1 MRDYIQICNEY
12 AQNCIDGTIPVGKL
26 VRLACKRHLDDLA
39 KQNDSSFEWRFD
51 ENKAI
56 KPCKFAEMQV
66 HVKGEWAGNF
76 IELAPWQVF
85 IFCNLFG
92 WISKNDGYRKYR
104 ECYIEVPRKN
114 GKALAL
120 DTIIPTPD
128 GFKTMGEL
136 EKGDRVYG
144 TDGKICNVVET
155 TEILYDRPCYEL
167 TFIDGTKVIADAN
180 HEWITDARKDRD
192 SKTRQPKPSIKTTET
207 IANSV
212 MCRDEHNHRIL
223 VCVNGTE
230 NTEKDYII
238 HPYALGIWLG
248 DGDSRNAAFTN
259 PDMEIVD
266 NLLKL
271 GLPIRKL
278 LSKYRYN
285 ISDGIKNSNQFKE
298 KDCFRTRL
306 RKLNVLQNKHIP
318 EEYFL
323 GSYNQRLELL
333 QGLMDTDGYANPKGQ
348 CEFVQKSKLL
358 AEQVCCLVNGLGMRA
373 TIKEKRAFCNG
384 KDCGIY
390 YRVMFHAYKSKPVFK
405 LKRKLE
411 RLADENNLIH
421 LSRQLYRTITN
432 CKPVESVPV
441 KCIQVDSPDHCYLIT
456 KSYIRT
462 HNSVL
467 AATLAN
473 YMFLGSGEE
482 GAEVYSGATT
492 EKQAWEVFRPAKQMI
507 EKSPGLKAFFGVEI
521 FAKSMFYARKLCR
534 FEPVIG
540 KPGDGASPSCAIV
553 DEYHEHQTSDL
564 VDTMLTGMGA
574 RREPL
579 LIEITTAGTNTS
591 GPCKIQHDF
600 VENILLGKIKKDRM
614 FGIIY
619 TIDKDDD
626 WADFEVWK
634 KANPNYGISINDE
647 FLKEQYLTAT
657 QKVSQQNIIRCKH
670 LNQWLSVDTSWID
683 MLKLRNCIDKN
694 LKVTDMKGKRCV
706 IGLDLATKID
716 VATVCLCFWDN
727 GNYYSFNKFYLPRTT
742 VERPE
747 NQHYQTWEK
756 EGILTVTEGA
766 VIDYSVIESDIVELY
781 NTFNCEG
788 VAFDPWQAT
797 QLSQNLE
804 KQGLVMIET
813 RAVVGNFSE
822 PMKELEG
829 AIYSNKYHFDGN
841 AMMEWMFSN
850 VVAHYDRKDNI
861 YPNKARNENKIDG
874 VVALIMC
881 LNLVIRLNNKEE
893 EEEAGFAFF

>member
-1 MRDYIQICNEY
+1 MRDYIQICNDY
-12 AQNCIDGTIPVGKL
+12 AQNCLNGVIPACKL
-26 VRLACKRHLDDLA
+26 VKLACKRHLDDLA
-39 KQNDSSFEWRFD
+39 KQNDSSFEWCFD

-85 IFCNLFG
+85 VFCNLFG

-114 GKALAL
+114 GK
-120 DTIIPTPD
+120 
-128 GFKTMGEL
+128 
-136 EKGDRVYG
+136 
-144 TDGKICNVVET
+144 
-155 TEILYDRPCYEL
+155 
-167 TFIDGTKVIADAN
+167 
-180 HEWITDARKDRD
+180 
-192 SKTRQPKPSIKTTET
+192 
-207 IANSV
+207 
-212 MCRDEHNHRIL
+212 
-223 VCVNGTE
+223 
-230 NTEKDYII
+230 
-238 HPYALGIWLG
+238 
-248 DGDSRNAAFTN
+248 
-259 PDMEIVD
+259 
-266 NLLKL
+266 
-271 GLPIRKL
+271 
-278 LSKYRYN
+278 
-285 ISDGIKNSNQFKE
+285 
-298 KDCFRTRL
+298 
-306 RKLNVLQNKHIP
+306 
-318 EEYFL
+318 
-323 GSYNQRLELL
+323 
-333 QGLMDTDGYANPKGQ
+333 
-348 CEFVQKSKLL
+348 
-358 AEQVCCLVNGLGMRA
+358 
-373 TIKEKRAFCNG
+373 
-384 KDCGIY
+384 
-390 YRVMFHAYKSKPVFK
+390 
-405 LKRKLE
+405 
-411 RLADENNLIH
+411 
-421 LSRQLYRTITN
+421 
-432 CKPVESVPV
+432 
-441 KCIQVDSPDHCYLIT
+441 
-456 KSYIRT
+456 
-462 HNSVL
+462 SVL

-507 EKSPGLKAFFGVEI
+507 EKSPGLKDFFGVEI

-683 MLKLRNCIDKN
+683 MLKLRSCIDTN
-694 LKVTDMKGKRCV
+694 LKVSDMKGKRCV

>member
-1 MRDYIQICNEY
+1 MRDYIKICHDY
-12 AQNCIDGTIPVGKL
+12 AQNCVNGTISVGKL
-26 VRLACKRHLDDLA
+26 VKLACKRHLDDLA

-51 ENKAI
+51 ETKAI

-92 WISKNDGYRKYR
+92 WVSKNDGYRKYR

-114 GKALAL
+114 GK
-120 DTIIPTPD
+120 
-128 GFKTMGEL
+128 
-136 EKGDRVYG
+136 
-144 TDGKICNVVET
+144 
-155 TEILYDRPCYEL
+155 
-167 TFIDGTKVIADAN
+167 
-180 HEWITDARKDRD
+180 
-192 SKTRQPKPSIKTTET
+192 
-207 IANSV
+207 
-212 MCRDEHNHRIL
+212 
-223 VCVNGTE
+223 
-230 NTEKDYII
+230 
-238 HPYALGIWLG
+238 
-248 DGDSRNAAFTN
+248 
-259 PDMEIVD
+259 
-266 NLLKL
+266 
-271 GLPIRKL
+271 
-278 LSKYRYN
+278 
-285 ISDGIKNSNQFKE
+285 
-298 KDCFRTRL
+298 
-306 RKLNVLQNKHIP
+306 
-318 EEYFL
+318 
-323 GSYNQRLELL
+323 
-333 QGLMDTDGYANPKGQ
+333 
-348 CEFVQKSKLL
+348 
-358 AEQVCCLVNGLGMRA
+358 
-373 TIKEKRAFCNG
+373 
-384 KDCGIY
+384 
-390 YRVMFHAYKSKPVFK
+390 
-405 LKRKLE
+405 
-411 RLADENNLIH
+411 
-421 LSRQLYRTITN
+421 
-432 CKPVESVPV
+432 
-441 KCIQVDSPDHCYLIT
+441 
-456 KSYIRT
+456 
-462 HNSVL
+462 SVL

-473 YMFLGSGEE
+473 YMFLGAGEE

-507 EKSPGLKAFFGVEI
+507 EKSPGLKDFFGVEI

-579 LIEITTAGTNTS
+579 LIEITTAGTNTA

-600 VENILLGKIKKDRM
+600 VENILSGKIKKDRM
-614 FGIIY
+614 FGIVY
-619 TIDKDDD
+619 SVDKGDD

-683 MLKLRNCIDKN
+683 MLKLRNCIDTN
-694 LKVTDMKGKRCV
+694 LKVSDMKGKRCV

-766 VIDYSVIESDIVELY
+766 VIDYSIIESDIVELY

>member
-1 MRDYIQICNEY
+1 MRDYVEICNDY
-12 AQNCIDGTIPVGKL
+12 ANDCVKGIIPVCKWVKL
-26 VRLACKRHLDDLA
+26 CYKRHLDDLY
-39 KQNDSSFEWRFD
+39 KQKDGNFEWRFD
-51 ENKAI
+51 ESKAI
-56 KPCKFAEMQV
+56 KPCRFGEMQV

-76 IELAPWQVF
+76 ITLTPWQ
-85 IFCNLFG
+85 IAIMCNLFG
-92 WISKNDGYRKYR
+92 WVSKRDNLRKYR
-104 ECYIEVPRKN
+104 EAYIEVGRKN
-114 GKALAL
+114 GKS
-120 DTIIPTPD
+120 T
-128 GFKTMGEL
+128 
-136 EKGDRVYG
+136 
-144 TDGKICNVVET
+144 
-155 TEILYDRPCYEL
+155 L
-167 TFIDGTKVIADAN
+167 T
-180 HEWITDARKDRD
+180 
-192 SKTRQPKPSIKTTET
+192 
-207 IANSV
+207 
-212 MCRDEHNHRIL
+212 
-223 VCVNGTE
+223 
-230 NTEKDYII
+230 
-238 HPYALGIWLG
+238 
-248 DGDSRNAAFTN
+248 
-259 PDMEIVD
+259 
-266 NLLKL
+266 
-271 GLPIRKL
+271 
-278 LSKYRYN
+278 
-285 ISDGIKNSNQFKE
+285 
-298 KDCFRTRL
+298 
-306 RKLNVLQNKHIP
+306 
-318 EEYFL
+318 
-323 GSYNQRLELL
+323 
-333 QGLMDTDGYANPKGQ
+333 
-348 CEFVQKSKLL
+348 
-358 AEQVCCLVNGLGMRA
+358 A
-373 TIKEKRAFCNG
+373 TIG
-384 KDCGIY
+384 
-390 YRVMFHAYKSKPVFK
+390 
-405 LKRKLE
+405 
-411 RLADENNLIH
+411 
-421 LSRQLYRTITN
+421 
-432 CKPVESVPV
+432 
-441 KCIQVDSPDHCYLIT
+441 
-456 KSYIRT
+456 
-462 HNSVL
+462 
-467 AATLAN
+467 N
-473 YMFLGSGEE
+473 YMFLGDGEE

-507 EKSPGLKAFFGVEI
+507 EKSPGLKDYFGVEV
-521 FAKSMFYARKLCR
+521 FAKSMFYPRKLCR

-540 KPGDGASPSCAIV
+540 KPGDGASPSCAII